1 MADMKF
7 HSVYTT
13 EEYLEAHKELKPRN
27 FICNNKSKYVFRYR
41 EY

>member
-13 EEYLEAHKELKPRN
+13 EEYLEAHKTLRPRN
-27 FICNNKSKYVFRYR
+27 TLCYYSSKYVFRYR